1 MFVGTSIGGSSLAC
15 FSFSNGPSDHV
26 QAISDRLKVSPLL
39 LPTPPSAPQNLQ
51 AVAGD
56 GQVTLT
62 WSPPSDDGGA
72 PILLYTIYRG
82 TSSGGESFLITVP
95 LVTTYIDLTV
105 SNGVT
110 YYYQVS
116 ATNAVGEGP
125 RSNEASATPNPPA
138 TVPGAPQGLGA
149 TAGDATIALA
159 WSPPLSD
166 GGSPITNYRIY
177 RGTSSGGESFRTE
190 IGNVLVYSDTGLTN
204 GLTYYY
210 QVSAVNSVGEGSLST
225 EASATPTAPAT
236 VPGAPRN
243 LQASPGDGQVTLN
256 WQAPSSDG
264 GSPILLY
271 TIYRGTSSGGEAILI
286 TVPVVTSYTDATVTN
301 GVTYF
306 YQVSATNAIGE
317 GPRSNEVSA
326 TPNPP
331 ATPPGAPQGLVA
343 APGDATVSL
352 IWVPPASDGGSP
364 ITNYKIYRGTASGG
378 ETLVAT
384 IGNELSYSDTGLTN
398 GVTYYYEV
406 SAVNAV
412 GEGPRSIEASA
423 TPTAPATPPS
433 APQGLGATAGD
444 ATVTL
449 MWSAPSSNGGSPI
462 TNYKIYRG
470 TSSNGETLLATIG
483 NVLTYTDTTVTNGVT
498 YYYQVSAV
506 NNVGEGPRSNEVSAT
521 PSAPATPPGAPQS
534 LGATA
539 GDATVTLTWSAP
551 SSNGGSPV
559 TNYKIY
565 RALTSGGETLQA
577 TLGNVLTYTDTAV
590 TNGVTY
596 YYQVSALNSVGEG
609 PLSNEASATP
619 AATTTVPG
627 APRGLGAVAGDGTV
641 ALAWSAPSSN
651 GGSPITNYQVYRG
664 MTSGQLSLLATLPN
678 VLSYTDSAVTNGQTY
693 YYQVT
698 AVNAVG
704 EGPRSNEASGTPASG
719 QTVPSPPRQL
729 SASPGDAQI
738 TLTWLAPSS
747 DGGSPITNYTVYRG
761 TTSGG
766 ESLLAKIGAV
776 FSYSD
781 TTVTNGVTYYYHV
794 TAVNAIG
801 ESEPSNQA
809 SAMPVAGPSVP
820 DAPRNLVATPGN
832 GTISL
837 TWSPPPWDVRSPI
850 TGYTVYRGT
859 NSGNRS
865 FSITLGNVTTYTD
878 TGLANGQRYYY
889 VVTAVNAIGEG
900 PPSTEVSAKPATVP
914 NAPSNLR
921 AIPGNG
927 KVTIQ
932 WSSAANNGAPVTNY
946 TVYRGTTSGST
957 SWLATV
963 GAVNT
968 YTDTGLTNGVRYYYR
983 VAAVNHVGEGPK
995 SNEASASPSGG
1006 PSVPSVPR
1014 DLAATAGS
1022 GVVTL
1027 RWSAP
1032 AADGGAPIKNYTIY
1046 RGVSRDSL
1054 MVLARAN
1061 ATSLFD
1067 GGLTNGVT
1075 YYYEV
1080 SATNSV
1086 GEGPRSTL
1094 VSATP
1099 KTSGLGTD
1107 TAKPSIQILSPV
1119 AGASLPAGP
1128 TVVTGNASDNVG
1140 LALVEVS
1147 TDGLKWSRAS
1157 GTASWTATI
1166 NLTEGDHTIRARATD
1181 GAGNTETATVLVTV
1195 SADGGTGA
1203 SGSDLPRSLIVTAIL
1218 SFAAAAGIAWFLLD
1232 RRRKESR
1239 RPMGSRRFR
1248 VRRNL

>member
-26 QAISDRLKVSPLL
+26 QAISDRLTVSPLL

-423 TPTAPATPPS
+423 TPTAPVTPPS

-664 MTSGQLSLLATLPN
+664 QLSLLATLPN

-704 EGPRSNEASGTPASG
+704 EGPRSNEASATPASG

-738 TLTWLAPSS
+738 ALTWLAPSS
-747 DGGSPITNYTVYRG
+747 DGGSPITDYWIYRG

-781 TTVTNGVTYYYHV
+781 TTVTNGLTYYYYV
-794 TAVNAIG
+794 TAVSAIG
-801 ESEPSNQA
+801 ESGPSNQA
-809 SAMPVAGPSVP
+809 SATPVAGPSVP

-865 FSITLGNVTTYTD
+865 FPIPLGNVTTYTD

-900 PPSTEVSAKPATVP
+900 PPSSEVSAKPATVP

-1032 AADGGAPIKNYTIY
+1032 AADGGAPIENYTIY

-1054 MVLARAN
+1054 MVLARAR
-1061 ATSLFD
+1061 ALSLVD
-1067 GGLTNGVT
+1067 LGLTNGVT